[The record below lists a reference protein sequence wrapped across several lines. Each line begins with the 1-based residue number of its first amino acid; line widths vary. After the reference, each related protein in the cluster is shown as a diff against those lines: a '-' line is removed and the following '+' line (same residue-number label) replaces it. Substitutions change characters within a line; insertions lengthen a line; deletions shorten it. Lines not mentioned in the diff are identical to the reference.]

1 MPMDFIFDFMNSVV
15 DSDDISVI
23 AALLETIITKADPK
37 DDYSVFRQN
46 GDPLT
51 LAVSKNNTS
60 LVEFIAERA
69 PQFITFVHNADRG
82 GCQDTQILD
91 YAKDDAM
98 KALLIKLGANVEVS
112 FSDNGWL
119 LKQCDL

>member
-1 MPMDFIFDFMNSVV
+1 MDFIFDFMNSVV
-15 DSDDISVI
+15 DSGDISVI
-23 AALLETIITKADPK
+23 AALREAINTKADSK
-37 DDYSVFRQN
+37 DDYLLFHQN

-69 PQFITFVHNADRG
+69 PQFIIFVHNADRG

-119 LKQCDL
+119 LKTV